1 MRLMKNLLKCKL
13 GIGVTDIHC
22 ISRVSIDFALKLL
35 GKLSYLRDTLCTLYV
50 QTQNHKAPIINS
62 YC

>member
-1 MRLMKNLLKCKL
+1 MKNLLKCKV
-13 GIGVTDIHC
+13 GITDIHC
-22 ISRVSIDFALKLL
+22 ISRMSNDFALKLL

-50 QTQNHKAPIINS
+50 QTQNHKAPRINS